1 MNRKFLKILLFMI
14 LFSSVTFG
22 IGKGKNMFS
31 TDFSYKRSKS
41 DDLKNKISSEKAKE
55 IALNHARVSK
65 NNAKF
70 KKIGLHTKKD
80 VLIYKIEFYVDKT
93 RYQYEIDARNGI
105 ILKTKNNHKNK

>member
-14 LFSSVTFG
+14 LFSAVTFG

-31 TDFSYKRSKS
+31 TDFSYKRSNA
-41 DDLKNKISSEKAKE
+41 DLKNKISSEKAKE

-70 KKIGLHTKKD
+70 KKIGLHKKKD

>member
-70 KKIGLHTKKD
+70 KKIGLHKKKD

-93 RYQYEIDARNGI
+93 RYQYEIDARNGL
-105 ILKTKNNHKNK
+105 ILKAKNNLKNR